1 MLEKD
6 FSNMVSLT
14 FRPWDQ
20 LVGVLPGMVQLLL
33 SGINEVGGRGLG
45 DRPGV
50 PCVFSHHVFLNKQ
63 LGSMTAEDT
72 CVFPSISTEYIIIL
86 FPFYKKRCQ

>member
-50 PCVFSHHVFLNKQ
+50 PCVLNKQ